1 VIAGTK
7 PAAPA
12 SIYVSRKRAMVIVAA
27 AAVAVGFVSWLWG
40 ALALPGR
47 AIIRGHVGDVAAVAL
62 VYAVIALVTSARPAV
77 CALVT
82 AAVALA
88 IELAQQRGGS
98 RGGAAGDLLLG
109 RHFDPWDLVA
119 YALGIMVAVAAD
131 RSPWPGRPAASRR

>member
-1 VIAGTK
+1 
-7 PAAPA
+7 
-12 SIYVSRKRAMVIVAA
+12 MVLLAA
-27 AAVAVGFVSWLWG
+27 AALAVGFLSWLWG

-62 VYAVIALVTSARPAV
+62 VHAGVALVARARPAA
-77 CALVT
+77 CALV
-82 AAVALA
+82 AGAVALV

-119 YALGIMVAVAAD
+119 YTVGIMVAVASD
-131 RSPWPGRPAASRR
+131 RSPSPARPGASHR